1 MAGEPDFRS
10 SMVQVRIGGRFYDA
24 IYEPRCNTCTHPGR
38 QLIEAAVLQNYS
50 YRAIARNMSGKE
62 IPGPDDVP
70 TMMPEIGHASIRN
83 HFVQGHMPM
92 EAAALRRLAEKRAE
106 EIGSKY
112 EEAAEQFVDHH
123 VLASAVVQ
131 KTYSRLVMGEIE
143 PEVKDGIAA
152 AKFLSDVERAAGG
165 GGGIDSEA
173 WSEAMTIYFETA
185 RAIMPPD
192 TWYQFTSA
200 LASNPILQAISERM
214 AAQQGAIEG
223 AS

>member
-1 MAGEPDFRS
+1 MGTDQDFRS
-10 SMVQVRIGGRFYDA
+10 SMVQVRIGGRIYDA

-50 YRAIARNMSGKE
+50 YRAIARDFSGKTV
-62 IPGPDDVP
+62 PGPEGADQVL
-70 TMMPEIGHASIRN
+70 PEIGHASIRN

-106 EIGSKY
+106 EIGSDY
-112 EEAAEQFVDHH
+112 ENAAEQFVDHH
-123 VLASAVVQ
+123 VLASAVVT
-131 KTYSRLVMGEIE
+131 KTYSRLVLGEIE

-152 AKFLSDVERAAGG
+152 AKFLSEVERAAGG
-165 GGGIDSEA
+165 GGLDSEA
-173 WSEAMTIYFETA
+173 WSQAMTIYFETA

-192 TWYQFTSA
+192 TWFQFTTA

-214 AAQQGAIEG
+214 DAQQGAIEG